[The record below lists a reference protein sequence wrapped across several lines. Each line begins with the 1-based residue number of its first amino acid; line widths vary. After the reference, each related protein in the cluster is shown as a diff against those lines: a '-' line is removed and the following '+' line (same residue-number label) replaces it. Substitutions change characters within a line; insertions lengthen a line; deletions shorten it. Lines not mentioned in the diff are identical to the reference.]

1 VKNLMSFR
9 SFLIFIGGVALVGVT
24 LPALGQ
30 ERATLEANAR
40 RAYDRLVAEVP
51 AAKAVAKRAVAALM
65 FPRITRAGLM
75 VGGQTGQG
83 VLLKD
88 GKMAGF
94 YNTTGGS
101 FGLQAGVQ
109 QFGYA
114 LFFMNE
120 DALNA
125 LYSTNGFEVGV
136 GPTVVVVDQGMAR
149 SLTSI
154 TMRDDVYAFIF
165 SQRGLMAGVGM
176 QGNKITR
183 LNN

>member
-1 VKNLMSFR
+1 MRFR
-9 SFLIFIGGVALVGVT
+9 SFLLLVGGVAVVGVT
-24 LPALGQ
+24 LSASAQG
-30 ERATLEANAR
+30 RATLEANAK
-40 RAYDRLVAEVP
+40 RAYDRLVAEAP
-51 AAKAVAKRAVAALM
+51 AAKAVAKSAVAVLV

-75 VGGQTGQG
+75 IGGQTGHG

-88 GKMAGF
+88 GKAVGF

-101 FGLQAGVQ
+101 FGLQAGAQ

-120 DALNA
+120 GALNA
-125 LYSTNGFEVGV
+125 LYSTSGFEVGV
-136 GPTVVVVDQGMAR
+136 GPTVVVVDQGMAS

-165 SQRGLMAGVGM
+165 GQRGLMAGVGI

-183 LNN
+183 LSN